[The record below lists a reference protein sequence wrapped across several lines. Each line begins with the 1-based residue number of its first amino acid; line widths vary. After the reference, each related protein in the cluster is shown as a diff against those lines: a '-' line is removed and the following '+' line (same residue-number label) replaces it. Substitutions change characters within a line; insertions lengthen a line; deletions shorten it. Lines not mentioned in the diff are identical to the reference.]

1 MAARGNITT
10 DQIASGSRLGAG
22 SKLAVS
28 DGTFTLGNVPIF
40 SSDGTLT
47 DSLSS
52 LSSGNG
58 TVCYVN
64 GVFAGNMANLIDIN
78 GALPDVSVFSLNGSI
93 I

>member
-1 MAARGNITT
+1 MSRGNVSS
-10 DQIASGSRLGAG
+10 DQLAASAKLGAG
-22 SKLAVS
+22 TKLATS

-64 GVFAGNMANLIDIN
+64 GVFAGNMANTIDIN

-93 I
+93 L